1 MLGVRWKLLHPG
13 HRRVRTRPRHGPPE
27 KGRAP
32 GPTPLF
38 QHPLHDLHSVHFQRA
53 HCDKIPGHC
62 GPRILSTNV
71 SRLASWASLPAAMNI
86 DNFLAR
92 PRRFLVEQYA
102 QPQAWT
108 KLTDEARATLA
119 HEVAGLPSETET
131 EPEETKRFDLLMFNL
146 ELALLRKKPD
156 FKRLRKQVELLAAL
170 LEEKKAIP
178 MVNAQMALILEVQTD
193 DWWQDVTLPMLESVR
208 RRLRELVKLIEKQ
221 SRKPLYADFDDHMD
235 DAVEVALPAFAA
247 VGDFERFRA
256 KSRSFLRE
264 HQDHVTVAKL
274 RMNRPLTP
282 SDLGELERILV
293 ENGVG
298 GPEEIE
304 HAISVA
310 QSLGLFVR
318 SLIGLDREA
327 AKEALATFLAGKT
340 LSSNQIE
347 FVNLIVDHLTERGV
361 VEPAALYEA
370 PFTDLTPHGPDA
382 IFTEAQIEELM
393 AVLEGVKATAVAW

>member
-1 MLGVRWKLLHPG
+1 
-13 HRRVRTRPRHGPPE
+13 
-27 KGRAP
+27 
-32 GPTPLF
+32 
-38 QHPLHDLHSVHFQRA
+38 
-53 HCDKIPGHC
+53 
-62 GPRILSTNV
+62 
-71 SRLASWASLPAAMNI
+71 MNI